1 VKICVW
7 EDSGK
12 IAEAPFPRKSIRGII
27 ALPPNPPHLGR
38 ITPPNKG
45 ELLWLSQNPV
55 AALRLVL
62 NAGTLLSDATAMG
75 A

>member
-1 VKICVW
+1 MKICVW

-12 IAEAPFPRKSIRGII
+12 IAEAVFSLDSIRGII
-27 ALPPNPPHLGR
+27 ALPPNPPYMAR
-38 ITPPNKG
+38 ITPPNMG
-45 ELLWLSQNPV
+45 ELLWLHQNPV

-62 NAGTLLSDATAMG
+62 NAGTLLSAATAMG